1 MIVTKIGIFGGTFN
15 PIHRMHIKIAL
26 KAVEQAGLDKVIF
39 VTAALPPHKNSTGI
53 VSGEQSHEMV
63 KLAIKDYPQFEASS
77 IEIDRKGK
85 SYTYYT
91 LMEFKRQ
98 YHDDELFFI
107 VGGDSLAYLHK
118 WYRAE
123 EFMKLCTF
131 IVYPRDGDSGEK
143 LERECDWLRDNYGT
157 KCIILNA
164 AEDNIS
170 STEIRN
176 VVNSGGSADD
186 FVPDA
191 VAEYIKQNK
200 IYISQEEA

>member
-1 MIVTKIGIFGGTFN
+1 
-15 PIHRMHIKIAL
+15 
-26 KAVEQAGLDKVIF
+26 
-39 VTAALPPHKNSTGI
+39 
-53 VSGEQSHEMV
+53 
-63 KLAIKDYPQFEASS
+63 
-77 IEIDRKGK
+77 
-85 SYTYYT
+85 
-91 LMEFKRQ
+91 
-98 YHDDELFFI
+98 
-107 VGGDSLAYLHK
+107 
-118 WYRAE
+118 
-123 EFMKLCTF
+123 MKLCTF
-131 IVYPRDGDSGEK
+131 IVYPRDSDSGER